1 MGCLNVKATLM
12 NLPGFSVLSGIECSA
27 SVLNLPLNVSVIDV
41 TPRLKVHGSI
51 VCSVGGGTYLRVSP
65 DYVWLTPD
73 MLSGEFDIFSN
84 VSWKID

>member
-1 MGCLNVKATLM
+1 MKATLL
-12 NLPGFSVLSGIECSA
+12 NLPVVVGISLLSGIECSA

-41 TPRLKVHGSI
+41 TPRLKVHGSL